1 MKLLVTGGA
10 GFIGSNFIEFMLEK
24 YKEVFI
30 VNLDK
35 LTYAGDVNNL
45 LSIKGNENYKFVI
58 GDICNRDLVES
69 LFNEYR
75 FDGVIHFAAES
86 HVDNS
91 IEKPDTFIQTNING
105 TFTLLD
111 VARKTWMD
119 APFIYKKTYSHCRF
133 LHISTD
139 EVYGTLGDEGY
150 FSEKT
155 PYSPNSPYSASK
167 AASDMLVRSY
177 YHTYGMNVVTTNCSN
192 NYGPKQHIEKL
203 IPKIINNA
211 VSLKKIPIYGAGQ
224 NIRDWLFVRDHC
236 EAIDKVFRN
245 GESGET
251 YLIGGNNEKTNLEV
265 VNTICE
271 ILDQKFKDKL
281 KNSTYSSFKEL
292 ITFVEDRAGHDY
304 RYAIDYKKIRDTL
317 DWYPKTSF
325 YNGLKQ
331 TILYYV

>member
-1 MKLLVTGGA
+1 M
-10 GFIGSNFIEFMLEK
+10 
-24 YKEVFI
+24 
-30 VNLDK
+30 
-35 LTYAGDVNNL
+35 
-45 LSIKGNENYKFVI
+45 
-58 GDICNRDLVES
+58 
-69 LFNEYR
+69 
-75 FDGVIHFAAES
+75 
-86 HVDNS
+86 
-91 IEKPDTFIQTNING
+91 
-105 TFTLLD
+105 
-111 VARKTWMD
+111 
-119 APFIYKKTYSHCRF
+119 
-133 LHISTD
+133 
-139 EVYGTLGDEGY
+139 
-150 FSEKT
+150 
-155 PYSPNSPYSASK
+155 
-167 AASDMLVRSY
+167 
-177 YHTYGMNVVTTNCSN
+177 
-192 NYGPKQHIEKL
+192 
-203 IPKIINNA
+203 
-211 VSLKKIPIYGAGQ
+211 
-224 NIRDWLFVRDHC
+224 DHC